1 MSFDYDS
8 LQARQ
13 ISFIIYVH
21 GYVRTAAS
29 NKHTVALKTHQ
40 ILASTSLVNFTH
52 YCNIKRLK
60 SINDRSFIK
69 SAFSSSGCWLDYNF
83 IFFLF

>member
-1 MSFDYDS
+1 MRFDYDS

-40 ILASTSLVNFTH
+40 ILVHPSSTSH
-52 YCNIKRLK
+52 IIAISK
-60 SINDRSFIK
+60 D
-69 SAFSSSGCWLDYNF
+69 
-83 IFFLF
+83 

>member
-1 MSFDYDS
+1 MSFDYDF

-40 ILASTSLVNFTH
+40 ILVHPLSTSH
-52 YCNIKRLK
+52 IIAISK
-60 SINDRSFIK
+60 D
-69 SAFSSSGCWLDYNF
+69 
-83 IFFLF
+83 

>member
-1 MSFDYDS
+1 MRFDYDS

-29 NKHTVALKTHQ
+29 NRHTVAHYTHQ
-40 ILASTSLVNFTH
+40 ILVHPSSTSH
-52 YCNIKRLK
+52 IIAISK
-60 SINDRSFIK
+60 D
-69 SAFSSSGCWLDYNF
+69 
-83 IFFLF
+83 